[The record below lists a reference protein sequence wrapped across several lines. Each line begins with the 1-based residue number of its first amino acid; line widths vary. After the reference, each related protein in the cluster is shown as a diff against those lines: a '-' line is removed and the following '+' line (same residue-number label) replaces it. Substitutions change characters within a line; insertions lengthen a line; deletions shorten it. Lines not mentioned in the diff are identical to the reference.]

1 MVGPGSKQVGV
12 SSMLKDLWVAPA
24 QAGVQ
29 KKKYAS
35 YFVSIDFRFR
45 GNEELE
51 FMWIPALIVCYQT
64 RL

>member
-1 MVGPGSKQVGV
+1 
-12 SSMLKDLWVAPA
+12 MLKDLWVAPA